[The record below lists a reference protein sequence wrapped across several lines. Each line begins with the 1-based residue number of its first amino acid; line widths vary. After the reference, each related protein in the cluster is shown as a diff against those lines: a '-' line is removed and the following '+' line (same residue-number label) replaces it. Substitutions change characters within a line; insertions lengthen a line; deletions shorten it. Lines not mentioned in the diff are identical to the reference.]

1 MAQAAYITLEEAAE
15 LEKMSYDTM
24 QKRCKRGNADTKI
37 IPQES
42 GGRSLVLVAVNS
54 LSKMAQNTKAERDR
68 LMEIATQPADPDD
81 GKVLEGKQ
89 IGRAHV

>member
-15 LEKMSYDTM
+15 LEKISYDTM

-42 GGRSLVLVAVNS
+42 GGRPLVLVAVIPYPGWHRTPRQS
-54 LSKMAQNTKAERDR
+54 VTD
-68 LMEIATQPADPDD
+68 
-81 GKVLEGKQ
+81 
-89 IGRAHV
+89 